1 VDQLGYVEDAY
12 AKARS
17 LGKSPGAEIV
27 RYQKKKGLGQFLK
40 LFEDSEKGDLKVDLS
55 IGPESGL
62 KLDSG
67 RLYLL
72 PSFYAR

>member
-1 VDQLGYVEDAY
+1 MKE
-12 AKARS
+12 K
-17 LGKSPGAEIV
+17 GAWAIPEAL
-27 RYQKKKGLGQFLK
+27 RGLR
-40 LFEDSEKGDLKVDLS
+40 EGDLKVDLS

-62 KLDSG
+62 KLESG